1 MVNVAGWASG
11 RWDRTMCY
19 GVVLGS
25 TIVAQAG
32 WADIFGIG
40 GMMDSVSVSWG
51 AWMMGTVL
59 SGVCTIF
66 CSLLR
71 YRHLIPTVLGES

>member
-1 MVNVAGWASG
+1 MG
-11 RWDRTMCY
+11 Y

-25 TIVAQAG
+25 AVVAQAG
-32 WADIFGIG
+32 WADIFGIR
-40 GMMDSVSVSWG
+40 GMMDSVSLSWG

-59 SGVCTIF
+59 SRVCTIS